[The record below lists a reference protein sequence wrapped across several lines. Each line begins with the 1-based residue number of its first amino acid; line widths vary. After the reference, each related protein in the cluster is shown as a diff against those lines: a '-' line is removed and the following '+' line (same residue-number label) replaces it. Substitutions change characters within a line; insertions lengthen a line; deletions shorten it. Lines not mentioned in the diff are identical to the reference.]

1 MKKHHQKVSHPVQVQ
16 RTEWNRTSSLRDR
29 NFQPWM
35 LASSKDLW
43 FCLKCPLLLSRVLV
57 IHAWAN
63 ADHPTNPCLT
73 EDQLLLKGGPWKWQ
87 VFYCRMMYYITLPET
102 NIAHEN
108 LHLSWHILSKW
119 WIFHGYVSFQEC
131 SNSMFH
137 AFSASP
143 GPLDKP
149 WWFRFATPKDLQDG
163 PSSWKTHKS
172 LGSVCF
178 YHRKKRGNNN
188 NQQPTASNQQPTTNN
203 QQQPTT
209 NNRVFKD
216 NL

>member
-1 MKKHHQKVSHPVQVQ
+1 MESYVKSPRSKLPTMV
-16 RTEWNRTSSLRDR
+16 E
-29 NFQPWM
+29 M

-43 FCLKCPLLLSRVLV
+43 FCLKCPLLLSTVLV

-108 LHLSWHILSKW
+108 QHLSWQIPSKW

-163 PSSWKTHKS
+163 PSSWKKHTRVWDP
-172 LGSVCF
+172 SVSITE
-178 YHRKKRGNNN
+178 KQGGTTTTN
-188 NQQPTASNQQPTTNN
+188 NQQPTNQQPTTAN

-209 NNRVFKD
+209 NSQPSTANNKQPCFLD